1 MRIRHSTG
9 GVRKQRGRWRALWY
23 EGGVKKSKVVGFVK
37 DMTKG
42 EAREAVAKIVAEI
55 RARQETPRKFGDFV
69 DAVYFPYYSRKWKHS
84 TRENNVNRIE
94 VHLVEAYRERQL
106 VSFKR
111 DELQDLLDLK
121 AKKDGLSF
129 STVDH
134 LRWDLKQI
142 FDMALA
148 EGQIER
154 NPALLLFTP
163 KEAKKPVR
171 SAMTIEEVQKM
182 FAVLGGRERLIAK
195 LAVLAGMRP
204 GEIFALTW
212 GRMATTHAD
221 IRQRVYRRKLDSPK
235 TTNSTRKAALSEGL
249 LNDVE
254 AWRAAAVTTAEDA
267 WVFPSE
273 RMTPLSKDNCWR
285 REMLPKLA
293 AVGLGWANFLVMRRT
308 HSTLMKEI
316 GVDAKLVADQLGH
329 EVDVDINT
337 YTLTSVELRQ
347 AAVNR
352 LENFVGAKQC
362 SNGAQ
367 EIRDA
372 RNLLN

>member
-1 MRIRHSTG
+1 M
-9 GVRKQRGRWRALWY
+9 
-23 EGGVKKSKVVGFVK
+23 
-37 DMTKG
+37 
-42 EAREAVAKIVAEI
+42 
-55 RARQETPRKFGDFV
+55 PRKFGDFV

-171 SAMTIEEVQKM
+171 CAMTIEEVQKM
-182 FAVLGGRERLIAK
+182 FAVLGERERLIAK

-254 AWRAAAVTTAEDA
+254 TWRAAAVTTADDA

-352 LENFVGAKQC
+352 LETFVGAKQC